1 MSEERDRAITEAAA
15 LLHQAR
21 ANLIEAAKPGH
32 LDRHAREL
40 LTGAERLLLQA
51 CDAIREARSL

>member
-1 MSEERDRAITEAAA
+1 MAEAAA

-21 ANLIEAAKPGH
+21 ANVVEAAKPGH
-32 LDRHAREL
+32 LERHAREL

-51 CDAIREARSL
+51 LDAIREARSL